1 MLTLKIKINFNLY
14 FNGLTKNLESD
25 ISIFY
30 RRGNL
35 IV

>member
-14 FNGLTKNLESD
+14 FNGLAKNLESD